1 MFRED
6 PQMDRSECRILTIDD
21 EKELTDIVTEL
32 LKRDHYAQVD
42 IAGSCSEA
50 KEKLQKQHYDLILL
64 DVMLPDGN
72 GFEFYAQMK
81 ETGCLYDAPVIF
93 LSARDEDTARL
104 KGLGLGADD
113 YITKPFL
120 PKELLLR
127 IGAVLRRTYHLEE
140 KGQSVRLGQTLVSM
154 DAGTVM
160 RNGKETALTA
170 KELALFQI
178 LFRNRGKIV
187 TTDALCD
194 ALWPDGSYG
203 LESSLIVH
211 MRHLREKVEEEP
223 SKPQYL
229 ITVRGL
235 GYKLEK
241 ES

>member
-1 MFRED
+1 
-6 PQMDRSECRILTIDD
+6 MDKSECRILTVDD

-32 LKRDHYAQVD
+32 LKREGYSRVD
-42 IAGSCSEA
+42 VAAGCGEA
-50 KEKLQKQHYDLILL
+50 EGKLREHRYDLVLL

-72 GFEFYAQMK
+72 GFDFYARMK
-81 ETGCLYDAPVIF
+81 ETGMLYDAPVIF

-120 PKELLLR
+120 PQELLLR

-140 KGQSVRLGQTLVSM
+140 KGQSVRLGQTLVLL
-154 DAGTVM
+154 DAGTVTQ
-160 RNGKETALTA
+160 NGKETALTA
-170 KELALFQI
+170 KELALFGI

-194 ALWPDGSYG
+194 ALWPDGSFG

-211 MRHLREKVEEEP
+211 MRHLREKVEADP
-223 SKPQYL
+223 SKPRYL

>member
-1 MFRED
+1 
-6 PQMDRSECRILTIDD
+6 MDRSECRILAIDD

-32 LKRDHYAQVD
+32 LKRENYSKVD
-42 IAGSCSEA
+42 VAGSCSEA
-50 KEKLQKQHYDLILL
+50 EEKLRKQHYDLILL

-72 GFEFYAQMK
+72 GFDFYSRMK
-81 ETGCLYDAPVIF
+81 ETGDLYDAPVIF

-127 IGAVLRRTYHLEE
+127 IGAVLRRTYHFEE
-140 KGQSVRLGQTLVSM
+140 KGQSARLGETLVSM
-154 DAGTVM
+154 DAGTVT

-170 KELALFQI
+170 KELALFHV

-194 ALWPDGSYG
+194 ALWPDGSFG

-211 MRHLREKVEEEP
+211 MRHLREKVEAEP
-223 SKPQYL
+223 SKPKYL

>member
-1 MFRED
+1 
-6 PQMDRSECRILTIDD
+6 MDRSECRILAIDD

-32 LKRDHYAQVD
+32 LKRENYSKVD
-42 IAGSCSEA
+42 VASGCREA
-50 KEKLQKQHYDLILL
+50 KEKLRKQHYDLILL
-64 DVMLPDGN
+64 DVMLQDGN
-72 GFEFYAQMK
+72 GFDFYARMK
-81 ETGCLYDAPVIF
+81 ETGDLYDAPVIF
-93 LSARDEDTARL
+93 LSARDEYTARL

-127 IGAVLRRTYHLEE
+127 IGAVLRRTYHFEE
-140 KGQSVRLGQTLVSM
+140 KGQSARLGETLVSM
-154 DAGTVM
+154 DAGTVT

-170 KELALFQI
+170 KELALFHV

-187 TTDALCD
+187 TDALCD
-194 ALWPDGSYG
+194 ALWPDGSFG

-211 MRHLREKVEEEP
+211 MRHLREKVEAEP
-223 SKPQYL
+223 SKPKYL

>member
-1 MFRED
+1 M
-6 PQMDRSECRILTIDD
+6 
-21 EKELTDIVTEL
+21 
-32 LKRDHYAQVD
+32 
-42 IAGSCSEA
+42 
-50 KEKLQKQHYDLILL
+50 LQ
-64 DVMLPDGN
+64 DGN
-72 GFEFYAQMK
+72 GFDFYSRMK
-81 ETGCLYDAPVIF
+81 ETGDLYDAPVIF

-127 IGAVLRRTYHLEE
+127 IGAILRRTYHFEE
-140 KGQSVRLGQTLVSM
+140 KGQSARLGETLVSM
-154 DAGTVM
+154 DAGTVT

-170 KELALFQI
+170 KELALFHV

-194 ALWPDGSYG
+194 ALWPDGSFG

-211 MRHLREKVEEEP
+211 MRHLREKVEAEP
-223 SKPQYL
+223 SKPKYL
-229 ITVRGL
+229 IKVRGL

>member
-1 MFRED
+1 
-6 PQMDRSECRILTIDD
+6 MDRSECRILAIDD

-32 LKRDHYAQVD
+32 LKRENYSKVD
-42 IAGSCSEA
+42 VASGCREA
-50 KEKLQKQHYDLILL
+50 KEKLRKQHYDLILL
-64 DVMLPDGN
+64 DVMLQDGN
-72 GFEFYAQMK
+72 GFDFYARMK
-81 ETGCLYDAPVIF
+81 ETGDLYDAPVIF

-127 IGAVLRRTYHLEE
+127 IGAVLRRTYHFEE
-140 KGQSVRLGQTLVSM
+140 KGQSARLGETLVSM
-154 DAGTVM
+154 DAGTVT

-170 KELALFQI
+170 KELALFHV

-187 TTDALCD
+187 TTDTLCD
-194 ALWPDGSYG
+194 ALWPDGSFG

-211 MRHLREKVEEEP
+211 MRHLREKVEAEP
-223 SKPQYL
+223 SKPKYL

>member
-1 MFRED
+1 MAGVIYLNNVL
-6 PQMDRSECRILTIDD
+6 MIDD
-21 EKELTDIVTEL
+21 DLRLCDVIKKAMAAEDVALDFCESGLEGISK
-32 LKRDHYAQVD
+32 LKSGNYQAVV
-42 IAGSCSEA
+42 
-50 KEKLQKQHYDLILL
+50 L

-72 GFEFYAQMK
+72 GFDFYSRMK
-81 ETGCLYDAPVIF
+81 ETGDLYDAPVIF

-127 IGAVLRRTYHLEE
+127 IGAVLRRTYHFEE
-140 KGQSVRLGQTLVSM
+140 KGQSARLGQVLVSM
-154 DAGTVM
+154 DAGTVT

-194 ALWPDGSYG
+194 ALWPDGSFG

-211 MRHLREKVEEEP
+211 MRHLREKVEAEP
-223 SKPQYL
+223 SKPKYL

>member
-1 MFRED
+1 
-6 PQMDRSECRILTIDD
+6 MDRSECRILTIDD
-21 EKELTDIVTEL
+21 EKELTDIVMEL
-32 LKRDHYAQVD
+32 LKREHYSRVD
-42 IAGSCSEA
+42 IAASCGEA

-72 GFEFYAQMK
+72 GFDFYTQMK
-81 ETGCLYDAPVIF
+81 ETGYLYDAPVIF

-113 YITKPFL
+113 YITKPL

-127 IGAVLRRTYHLEE
+127 IGAVLRRTYHFEE
-140 KGQSVRLGQTLVSM
+140 KGQTARLGQTVVSM
-154 DAGTVM
+154 DAGTVT

-170 KELALFQI
+170 KELALFHI

-194 ALWPDGSYG
+194 ALWPDGSFG

-211 MRHLREKVEEEP
+211 MRHLREKVEAEP
-223 SKPQYL
+223 SKPRYL

>member
-1 MFRED
+1 MNK
-6 PQMDRSECRILTIDD
+6 SECRILTVDD
-21 EKELTDIVTEL
+21 EKELTNIVTAL
-32 LKRDHYAQVD
+32 LKRENYSQVD
-42 IAGSCSEA
+42 IAASCGEA
-50 KEKLQKQHYDLILL
+50 EERLQKQRYDLVLL

-72 GFEFYAQMK
+72 GFDFYARMK
-81 ETGCLYDAPVIF
+81 EKGHFFDVPVIF
-93 LSARDEDTARL
+93 LSARDEDKARL

-120 PKELLLR
+120 PQELLLR
-127 IGAVLRRTYHLEE
+127 IGAVLRRTYHFEE
-140 KGQSVRLGQTLVSM
+140 KGQSARLGQTVVSM
-154 DAGTVM
+154 DAGTVT

-170 KELALFQI
+170 KELALFNV

-194 ALWPDGSYG
+194 ALWPDGSFG

-211 MRHLREKVEEEP
+211 MRHLREKVEPEP
-223 SKPQYL
+223 SKPRYL

>member
-1 MFRED
+1 
-6 PQMDRSECRILTIDD
+6 MDRSECRILTIDD
-21 EKELTDIVTEL
+21 EKELTDIVVAL
-32 LKRDHYAQVD
+32 LQREQYSQVD

-50 KEKLQKQHYDLILL
+50 KEKLRKQHYDLILL
-64 DVMLPDGN
+64 DGN
-72 GFEFYAQMK
+72 GFDFYAEMK
-81 ETGCLYDAPVIF
+81 ETGDLYDVPVIF

-127 IGAVLRRTYHLEE
+127 IGAVLRRSYHFEE
-140 KGQSVRLGQTLVSM
+140 TGQSARLGQTLVSM
-154 DAGTVM
+154 DAGTVT
-160 RNGKETALTA
+160 RNGKDTALTA

-194 ALWPDGSYG
+194 ALWPDGSFG

-211 MRHLREKVEEEP
+211 MRHLSEKVEAEP
-223 SKPQYL
+223 SKPKYL

-241 ES
+241 EA

>member
-1 MFRED
+1 
-6 PQMDRSECRILTIDD
+6 MDRSECRILTIDD
-21 EKELTDIVTEL
+21 EKELTDIVVAL
-32 LKRDHYAQVD
+32 LQREQYSQVD
-42 IAGSCSEA
+42 VAGSCSEA
-50 KEKLQKQHYDLILL
+50 KEKLRKQHYDLILL
-64 DVMLPDGN
+64 DVMLSDGN
-72 GFEFYAQMK
+72 GFDFYAEMQ
-81 ETGCLYDAPVIF
+81 ETGDLYDVPVIF

-127 IGAVLRRTYHLEE
+127 IGAVLRRSYHFEE
-140 KGQSVRLGQTLVSM
+140 MGQSARLGQTLVSM
-154 DAGTVM
+154 DAGTVT

-170 KELALFQI
+170 KELALFHV

-187 TTDALCD
+187 TTDTLCD
-194 ALWPDGSYG
+194 ALWPDGSFG

-211 MRHLREKVEEEP
+211 MRHLREKVEAEP

>member
-1 MFRED
+1 
-6 PQMDRSECRILTIDD
+6 MDRSECRILTIDD
-21 EKELTDIVTEL
+21 EKELTDIVMEL
-32 LKRDHYAQVD
+32 LKREHYSRVD
-42 IAGSCSEA
+42 IAASCGEA

-72 GFEFYAQMK
+72 GFDFYTQMK
-81 ETGCLYDAPVIF
+81 ETGYLYDAPVIF

-127 IGAVLRRTYHLEE
+127 IGAVLRRTYNFEE
-140 KGQSVRLGQTLVSM
+140 KGQTARLGQTVVSM
-154 DAGTVM
+154 DAGTVT

-170 KELALFQI
+170 KELALFHI

-194 ALWPDGSYG
+194 AL
-203 LESSLIVH
+203 
-211 MRHLREKVEEEP
+211 
-223 SKPQYL
+223 
-229 ITVRGL
+229 
-235 GYKLEK
+235 
-241 ES
+241 